1 MKRIA
6 FLVTLLLT
14 ECNENQTENT
24 QPETHKMSQTIPG
37 KTITIDQLEAMFEN
51 ISEKTDWDLHEKML
65 WGYFFTHR
73 EPEALE
79 PIRDELTAEG
89 YRFVDLYQSD
99 EKDQDGPPL
108 WWLHVEKEEIH
119 TPQSLDQRND
129 TLYLLAARHGVDS
142 YDGMDVGPI
151 KSQGEQDGGGNPT
164 TLPASP

>member
-6 FLVTLLLT
+6 FLATLLLAA
-14 ECNENQTENT
+14 CNENQTEK
-24 QPETHKMSQTIPG
+24 THTEAPKMSQTIPG
-37 KTITIDQLEAMFEN
+37 KAITIDKLEAMFEN
-51 ISEKTDWDLHEKML
+51 ISETTDWNLNEKML

-73 EPEALE
+73 EPKALE

-99 EKDQDGPPL
+99 DEDQDGPPL
-108 WWLHVEKEEIH
+108 WWLHVEREEIH

-142 YDGMDVGPI
+142 YDGMDIGPI
-151 KSQGEQDGGGNPT
+151 QNQGEQDGGGQ
-164 TLPASP
+164 PATRPETK